1 MAIDDAISHIT
12 LGQVALAAVAL
23 WGIVQFGGRVWRWVV
38 RAVHFIDKLE
48 SIERQ
53 VHANGGSSLRD
64 AVDQIGVTQGAL
76 AQAQV
81 ELAAAQEA
89 QAGETRELRAAF
101 EQHVIESAR
110 GPRRADDPPEADH
123 RPTTPHGGTP

>member
-1 MAIDDAISHIT
+1 MNDTLSHIT
-12 LGQVALAAVAL
+12 LGQVAVAAVAV

-76 AQAQV
+76 AKAQV
-81 ELAAAQEA
+81 ELASAQEA

-101 EQHVIESAR
+101 EQHVLESTRA
-110 GPRRADDPPEADH
+110 PRRSDDPPDADH
-123 RPTTPHGGTP
+123 RPSTT

>member
-1 MAIDDAISHIT
+1 MNEALSHIT
-12 LGQVALAAVAL
+12 LGQVALAAVAI
-23 WGIVQFGGRVWRWVV
+23 WGVVQFGGRVWAYAV

-53 VHANGGSSLRD
+53 VLSNGGSSLRD
-64 AVDQIGVTQGAL
+64 AVDRIAVTQGTL

-81 ELAAAQEA
+81 ELATAQEA

-101 EQHVIESAR
+101 EQHVIETTRA
-110 GPRRADDPPEADH
+110 PRRADDPAEADH
-123 RPTTPHGGTP
+123 RPGTH

>member
-1 MAIDDAISHIT
+1 MNETISHIT
-12 LGQVALAAVAL
+12 LGQVAVAAVAI

-64 AVDQIGVTQGAL
+64 AVDQIGITQGAL
-76 AQAQV
+76 AKAQV
-81 ELAAAQEA
+81 ELASAQEA
-89 QAGETRELRAAF
+89 QAGETRELRTAF
-101 EQHVIESAR
+101 EQHVLDATTR
-110 GPRRADDPPEADH
+110 APRRADDPPDADH
-123 RPTTPHGGTP
+123 RPATT